1 MIFGIPRELS
11 PVKDFAERRVGLV
24 PVGVAELAALE
35 QKIYVEQG
43 AGLSAGFPDES
54 YRQAGAEIVYSKE
67 EVYLRSD
74 VICKIGRPTPPEWEL
89 LKPHQ
94 ALCGFLHLAVA
105 PRELLTTLVEQSVLS
120 LGYEIIRTTERRM
133 PVLHPISEIAGKLV
147 PQIAGR
153 LLEQGRGVLLSGLP
167 GIPPADVVILGGGT
181 VGYHAARTLLGVG
194 ARVFIL
200 DNRME
205 RLEEL
210 DRLFNGRVVT
220 AAATPH
226 NIERFAHFADVLVG
240 AVLEPGARA
249 PRLVKRETVRA
260 MKRGAAIIDFS
271 IDQGGCIETSR
282 LVPQEDYIYEEE
294 GVIHF
299 CLPNCSSLVAR
310 TASQALTNALLPYLR
325 AIAQEGLPQA
335 LATHSDLARG
345 AYTLEGY
352 VINEPLAQALPEL
365 RSRACAIEEALKSL
379 KPSMKD
385 REEP

>member
-1 MIFGIPRELS
+1 MIIGIPRELS
-11 PVKDFAERRVGLV
+11 PAQGFAERRVGLV
-24 PVGVAELAALE
+24 PAGVAELVTLS
-35 QKIYVEQG
+35 QKVYVEHG

-54 YRQAGAEIVYSKE
+54 YRQAGAEVVYSKE

-74 VICKIGRPTPPEWEL
+74 MICKVGRPTPPEWEL

-105 PRELLTTLVEQSVLS
+105 PRELLVKLIEQSVLS
-120 LGYEIIRTTERRM
+120 VGYEIIRTAERRM

-181 VGYHAARTLLGVG
+181 VGYQAARTLLGVG

-200 DNRME
+200 DKRLE

-210 DRLFNGRVVT
+210 DRLFSGRVVT

-226 NIERFAHFADVLVG
+226 NIEKFARFADVLVG

-249 PRLVKRETVRA
+249 PLLVKRETVRA
-260 MKRGAAIIDFS
+260 MKRGAVIIDFS

-282 LVPQEDYIYEEE
+282 LVPHQDYIYEEE

-299 CLPNCSSLVAR
+299 CLPNSSSLVAR

-325 AIAQEGLPQA
+325 AVAQEGLPQA
-335 LATHSDLARG
+335 LVTHPDLARG
-345 AYTLEGY
+345 VYTLEGY
-352 VINEPLAQALPEL
+352 IINEQLKSALPDL
-365 RSRACAIEEALKSL
+365 QPRARAIEDVLKTLKSRL
-379 KPSMKD
+379 
-385 REEP
+385 E